1 MKPSDVIDERY
12 RLEALLGTGGMAEVW
27 LADDLR
33 LDRAVAIKVLRDGA
47 SDAHDGDLIS
57 SLDREARVIARLQH
71 PNIVGVYDTGVFEG
85 RHYLVMEYVQ
95 GYTLRQ
101 LLDARGRVP
110 EPDAVRYAIPIAAA
124 LQYAHEQGVVH
135 CDVKPENV
143 LISEQGVP
151 KVTDFGVAE
160 TITRTLS
167 PEQARDIVG
176 TIAYLAPE
184 VIQGANADPRSD
196 VYSLGMTL
204 YEMIAG
210 RLPFSGATPAA
221 AAGQRLAMPAPPLRS
236 FNPEASPE
244 IEGVLAKALAIS
256 PASRFPT
263 ALEFSAAL
271 RRAAQRPAAQGYVTR
286 QGPVAVAPPIPSRS
300 GGVSRR
306 NPTARVTRTTTYQE
320 LPPSGG
326 GGISAAGMA
335 AVLGII
341 IIAAVGGLVAALILT
356 NQNSGSNAATSP
368 TATTAATQGA
378 TATPPPPTATAKATN
393 APTATPVP
401 SDTATPLPS
410 ATATA
415 TRRATA
421 TPRPT
426 ASPTAPAATATTAA
440 TTSSASPTP

>member
-1 MKPSDVIDERY
+1 
-12 RLEALLGTGGMAEVW
+12 MAEVW

-33 LDRAVAIKVLRDGA
+33 LDRAVAVKVLRDGA

-110 EPDAVRYAIPIAAA
+110 EADAVRYALPIAAA

-196 VYSLGMTL
+196 VYSLGMTV

-244 IEGVLAKALAIS
+244 IEAVLAKALAIS
-256 PASRFPT
+256 PASRFPS
-263 ALEFSAAL
+263 AIEFSAGL
-271 RRAAQRPAAQGYVTR
+271 RRVAQRPPPQGYVTR
-286 QGPVAVAPPIPSRS
+286 QGPVAAAPPIPVRT
-300 GGVSRR
+300 GGQQGARR
-306 NPTARVTRTTTYQE
+306 NPTARVTRTTTYQD

-341 IIAAVGGLVAALILT
+341 IVAAVGGLVAALILT

-368 TATTAATQGA
+368 TATIAPTQAA
-378 TATPPPPTATAKATN
+378 TATQPPPTATAKATN
-393 APTATPVP
+393 APTATPAP
-401 SDTATPLPS
+401 TDTATPSSPS
-410 ATATA
+410 ATATE
-415 TRRATA
+415 TRRATP

-426 ASPTAPAATATTAA
+426 ASPTPPPPTATTAA
-440 TTSSASPTP
+440 TSAASPTP